1 MAAPLHSGRPEA
13 SPKRPRD
20 RLNRPLRDLRI
31 SVTDRCNFRCVYCM
45 PRKQFQHHN
54 YLPHSE
60 ILTFEETDL
69 LARAFASLG
78 VVKLRLTGGEP
89 LLRTDIEQLIERLAA
104 IDDIEDLSL
113 TTNASL
119 ITAERAR
126 SLRDAG
132 LARVNLSLDAINQGV
147 FARVADTAIPV
158 SRVLEGIEHCFAHF
172 SDVKVNMVVRRGLN
186 DSEILPMARHF
197 HGSGAVLRFIEFMDV
212 GNTNGWRHEQVV
224 DGDEILRLIQ
234 EEMPLEPLNPNYRGE
249 VANRYRYLDG
259 GGEIGVIRSISQ
271 PFCGDCHR
279 ARLSAAG
286 SFYSCLFAC
295 KGTDLKALV
304 RERPQPSVEQLAS
317 RIAALWQQRQ
327 DRYSEIRFRTP
338 APLIPRVEMSH
349 IGG

>member
-1 MAAPLHSGRPEA
+1 MAADFHSGHSIA
-13 SPKRPRD
+13 SAGKPRD

-31 SVTDRCNFRCVYCM
+31 SVTDRCNFRCAYCM

-54 YLPHSE
+54 YLPRSE
-60 ILTFEETDL
+60 ILTFEEIEL

-89 LLRTDIEQLIERLAA
+89 LLRKDIEQLIGRLTT
-104 IDDIEDLSL
+104 IDGIEDLSL

-119 ITAERAR
+119 LTAERAR

-132 LARVNLSLDAINQGV
+132 LARINLSLDAINQEV
-147 FARVADTAIPV
+147 FARIADTAIPV

-172 SDVKVNMVVRRGLN
+172 TAVKVNMVVQRGLN
-186 DSEILPMARHF
+186 DGEILPMARHF

-212 GNTNGWRHEQVV
+212 GSTNGWRQEQVV
-224 DGDEILRLIQ
+224 EGDEILRLIQ
-234 EEMPLEPLNPNYRGE
+234 AEMPLEPLDPNYRGE
-249 VANRYRYLDG
+249 VANRYRYRDG

-286 SFYSCLFAC
+286 GFYSCLFAC
-295 KGTDLKALV
+295 KGTDLKALI
-304 RERPQPSVEQLAS
+304 RNRPRPSAEQLADS
-317 RIAALWQQRQ
+317 IAALWRQRQ
-327 DRYSEIRFRTP
+327 DRYSEIRFRAP
-338 APLIPRVEMSH
+338 ATLIPRVEMSH